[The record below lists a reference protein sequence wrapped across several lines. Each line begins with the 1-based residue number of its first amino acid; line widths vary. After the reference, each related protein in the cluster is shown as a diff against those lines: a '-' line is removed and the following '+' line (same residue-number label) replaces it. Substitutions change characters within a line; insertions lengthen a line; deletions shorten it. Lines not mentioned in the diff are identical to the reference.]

1 MNLPQPVLVDVP
13 TFSKDLCDYNLFMKK
28 FFYHI
33 NSESYT
39 HLQVVEP
46 NSTTPYNTTHSNV
59 ILLEKEN
66 MKHLYAL
73 KNIPNDYDGWDFIR
87 EVKKYLNK
95 EDYTFQVRGQKLMDS
110 FKSTDPDCQYSYP
123 IEKSKLLRAY
133 FHKKKPKPKP
143 EPTYKFEV
151 QVSSDIV
158 RTDSYLVTAKSEAE
172 AKSLVESGL
181 LEPDDTRYDDWL
193 TNEEPNYE
201 VIKYGV
207 VKNLE
212 TGKTLS
218 WEKWNE

>member
-1 MNLPQPVLVDVP
+1 MKLPQPVLVDVP

-33 NSESYT
+33 NSESYS

-59 ILLEKEN
+59 ILLEKEK
-66 MKHLYAL
+66 MKQLYAL

-87 EVKKYLNK
+87 KVKKHLNK
-95 EDYTFQVRGQKLMDS
+95 DDYTFKIRGQKLMDG
-110 FKSTDPDCQYSYP
+110 FKSTDLDCQYSYP

-133 FHKKKPKPKP
+133 FHKKKPKPQPKPKP
-143 EPTYKFEV
+143 EPTYTFEV
-151 QVSSDIV
+151 FVESRVV
-158 RTDSYLVTAKSEAE
+158 RTDSYLVIAKSEGE

-181 LEPDDTRYDDWL
+181 LEPDDTRYPDC
-193 TNEEPNYE
+193 EVEP
-201 VIKYGV
+201 KYGLI
-207 VKNLE
+207 KNVD

-218 WEKWNE
+218 WEKCK

>member
-33 NSESYT
+33 NIESYS

-46 NSTTPYNTTHSNV
+46 NSTTPYDTTHSNV
-59 ILLEKEN
+59 ILLEKEK
-66 MKHLYAL
+66 MKQLYAL

-87 EVKKYLNK
+87 QVKKHLNK
-95 EDYTFQVRGQKLMDS
+95 KHYTFRVRGQKLMDG
-110 FKSTDPDCQYSYP
+110 FKSTDLDCRYDYP
-123 IEKSKLLRAY
+123 MKKSKFLRAY
-133 FHKKKPKPKP
+133 FYEKKPKSKPNPKP

-151 QVSSDIV
+151 QVSSNIV
-158 RTDSYLVTAKSEAE
+158 RTDSYSVTAKSEGE

-181 LEPDDTRYDDWL
+181 IEPNNTRYDDKV
-193 TNEEPNYE
+193 NEFYK

-218 WEKWNE
+218 WEK

>member
-33 NSESYT
+33 NSESYS

-59 ILLEKEN
+59 ILLEKEK

-87 EVKKYLNK
+87 KVKKHLNK
-95 EDYTFQVRGQKLMDS
+95 DDYTFKIRGQKLMDG
-110 FKSTDPDCQYSYP
+110 FKSTDLDCQYSYP

-133 FHKKKPKPKP
+133 FHKKKPKPQPKPKP
-143 EPTYKFEV
+143 EPTYTFEV
-151 QVSSDIV
+151 FVESRVV
-158 RTDSYLVTAKSEAE
+158 RTDSYLVIAKSEGE

-181 LEPDDTRYDDWL
+181 LEPDDTRYPDC
-193 TNEEPNYE
+193 EVEP
-201 VIKYGV
+201 KYGLI
-207 VKNLE
+207 KNVD

-218 WEKWNE
+218 WEKCK

>member
-1 MNLPQPVLVDVP
+1 MKLPQPVLVDVP

-33 NSESYT
+33 NSESYS

-59 ILLEKEN
+59 ILLEKEK

-87 EVKKYLNK
+87 KVKKHLNK
-95 EDYTFQVRGQKLMDS
+95 DDYTFKIRGQKLMDG
-110 FKSTDPDCQYSYP
+110 FKSTDLDCQYSYP

-133 FHKKKPKPKP
+133 FHKKKPKPQPKPKP
-143 EPTYKFEV
+143 EPTYTFEV
-151 QVSSDIV
+151 FVESRVV
-158 RTDSYLVTAKSEAE
+158 RTDSYLVIAKSEGE

-181 LEPDDTRYDDWL
+181 LEPDDTRYPDC
-193 TNEEPNYE
+193 EVEP
-201 VIKYGV
+201 KYGLI
-207 VKNLE
+207 KNVD

-218 WEKWNE
+218 WEKCK

>member
-1 MNLPQPVLVDVP
+1 MKLPQPILIDMPIIADTKQVDWFMIK
-13 TFSKDLCDYNLFMKK
+13 FS
-28 FFYHI
+28 HHV
-33 NSESYT
+33 NSESYS
-39 HLQVVEP
+39 HLQVVKHEEGCQ
-46 NSTTPYNTTHSNV
+46 THSNV

-73 KNIPNDYDGWDFIR
+73 KNITNDYDGWDFIR

-172 AKSLVESGL
+172 AKALVESGL

-193 TNEEPNYE
+193 THEEPNYE

-207 VKNLE
+207 VKNLD

-218 WEKWNE
+218 WEK

>member
-1 MNLPQPVLVDVP
+1 MNLPQPILIDMPIIADTKQVDWFMIK
-13 TFSKDLCDYNLFMKK
+13 FS
-28 FFYHI
+28 HHV
-33 NSESYT
+33 NSESYS
-39 HLQVVEP
+39 HLQVVKHEEGCQ
-46 NSTTPYNTTHSNV
+46 THSNV
-59 ILLEKEN
+59 ILLKKEN
-66 MKHLYAL
+66 MKHL
-73 KNIPNDYDGWDFIR
+73 
-87 EVKKYLNK
+87 NK
-95 EDYTFQVRGQKLMDS
+95 DDYTFKIRGQKLMDS

-172 AKSLVESGL
+172 AKALVESGL

-201 VIKYGV
+201 VVKYGV

-218 WEKWNE
+218 WEK

>member
-1 MNLPQPVLVDVP
+1 MNLPQPILVDIPNVEE
-13 TFSKDLCDYNLFMKK
+13 SDWFMRK

-33 NSESYT
+33 NIESYS
-39 HLQVVEP
+39 HLQVIKP
-46 NSTTPYNTTHSNV
+46 NCQTHSNV
-59 ILLEKEN
+59 ILFKKEN
-66 MKHLYAL
+66 MKQLYAL
-73 KNIPNDYDGWDFIR
+73 KNITNDYDGWDFIR
-87 EVKKYLNK
+87 KVKKYLNK

-158 RTDSYLVTAKSEAE
+158 RTDSYLVTAKSEGE
-172 AKSLVESGL
+172 AKALVESGL

-207 VKNLE
+207 VKNLD

>member
-1 MNLPQPVLVDVP
+1 M
-13 TFSKDLCDYNLFMKK
+13 
-28 FFYHI
+28 
-33 NSESYT
+33 
-39 HLQVVEP
+39 
-46 NSTTPYNTTHSNV
+46 
-59 ILLEKEN
+59 
-66 MKHLYAL
+66 
-73 KNIPNDYDGWDFIR
+73 DG
-87 EVKKYLNK
+87 
-95 EDYTFQVRGQKLMDS
+95 
-110 FKSTDPDCQYSYP
+110 FKSTDLDCQYSYP

-158 RTDSYLVTAKSEAE
+158 RTDSYLVTAKSEGE

-212 TGKTLS
+212 TGETLS
-218 WEKWNE
+218 WEK